1 MDRNKTILKNTVIFA
16 IGNFGSKILTYVMVL
31 VYTHFISADNLG
43 YYDLILTTI
52 SLLQPIILLAFDEGL
67 YRWLIGIDTLDKKT
81 VVSTCL
87 RITTVTSIGTA
98 VLFVILNLKF
108 HFRYVG
114 LIALFLVSALIYQ
127 MVLNAVRGLSSNK
140 LYAASGILNSF
151 LVLVLEIIGLIPLH
165 LGIEALLLSKL
176 LANFITIG
184 YIFIKQQEL
193 LAVFTIKTD
202 RLIAKDVLRYSL
214 PLIPNQISWWIIN
227 SSDRYII
234 LFFLG
239 TAFNGIYSVATKFPT
254 VIMTITSIVYM
265 SLQETIIK
273 EYHSEDRNQ
282 FYSQTFQKYYILL
295 FTLVICAIPAS
306 KVIILL
312 FVGAEYRDAWM
323 YTDFLLL
330 GTVFMALS
338 SLLGIGYQIS
348 KETSRSV
355 ISTISAAGINLLV
368 NLILVQFI
376 GLHAASF
383 STLFSYFLLFVLR
396 IQHSKKYFTL
406 HIKWPLFV
414 FLACISIIVSII
426 SYINN
431 TTVNIIISIIGG
443 VLLLYFNRGILKKF
457 FRRKAGVKK

>member
-16 IGNFGSKILTYVMVL
+16 IGNFGSKVLTYVMVL
-31 VYTHFISADNLG
+31 VYTHFISADDLG
-43 YYDLILTTI
+43 YYDLILTTV

-67 YRWLIGIDTLDKKT
+67 YRWLIGTDAIDKKT

-87 RITTVTSIGTA
+87 RITIATSIGTA
-98 VLFVILNLKF
+98 ALFAILNLKF
-108 HFRYVG
+108 HFRYFV

-127 MVLNAVRGLSSNK
+127 MVLNAVRGLSNNK

-151 LVLVLEIIGLIPLH
+151 LVLVLEVIGLIPLH

-176 LANFITIG
+176 LANFVTIG
-184 YIFIKQQEL
+184 YIFVKQQEL

-202 RLIAKDVLRYSL
+202 RLIAKDVLHYSL
-214 PLIPNQISWWIIN
+214 PLIPNQISWWIVN

-273 EYHSEDRNQ
+273 EYHSEDRDQ
-282 FYSQTFQKYYILL
+282 FYSQIFQKYYILL
-295 FTLVICAIPAS
+295 FTLVICVIPAS
-306 KVIILL
+306 KVIITL
-312 FVGAEYRDAWM
+312 FVGSEYQDAWM

-355 ISTISAAGINLLV
+355 ISTIFAAGINLLV
-368 NLILVQFI
+368 NVILVRFV

-383 STLFSYFLLFVLR
+383 STLFSYFSLFLLR

-406 HIKWPLFV
+406 HIKWPLFAL
-414 FLACISIIVSII
+414 FACVSIMVSII
-426 SYINN
+426 SYING
-431 TTVNIIISIIGG
+431 TTVNIIITIIGV
-443 VLLLYFNRGILKKF
+443 VLLLYFNKGILKKIIS
-457 FRRKAGVKK
+457 RKAGREK